1 MSEVMVAPLQ
11 GEEVTVLKLQG
22 NCRADTAR
30 LLLEQILQL
39 TMTQNVLVDWEQAE
53 HVDTCVLQVLLAL
66 QKHLGQRGFSFS
78 VAKDSPAVREYVQLA
93 GLSDALPLQSDQSPC
108 REEAADA

>member
-1 MSEVMVAPLQ
+1 MSESMVAPLQ

-22 NCRADTAR
+22 SCRADAAR
-30 LLLEQILQL
+30 QLLEQILQL

-53 HVDTCVLQVLLAL
+53 HVDTCVLQVLLTL
-66 QKHLGQRGFSFS
+66 QRHLGQRGFSLS
-78 VAKDSPAVREYVQLA
+78 VAKDNSAVREYLQLA
-93 GLSDALPLQSDQSPC
+93 GLSDALPLQSDPSPA